1 LHFFFLSKVMD
12 LLHLVL
18 RAVGPDGVQPFV
30 DAIVAPL
37 GALWHAA
44 AASGDDATCGP
55 LLQKRV
61 LNVLH
66 VVTAALPSAD
76 AARLHPL
83 ALPMLRVATDLQ
95 RPEADYVLEDGL
107 ELWATTLVQAPAYT
121 PDLHALFVHLPP
133 ILARDLEL
141 LQVAMQLV
149 EAYVVVGGGPF
160 LDAHAAAVTSLF
172 NATVAEVSPRGAAY
186 VAAAI
191 ETVLRRFPAE
201 GADML
206 RQGGVLAKV
215 LVAAV
220 ESDADDR
227 GGGSGSGVGG
237 APSMSDHTVLAHYLS
252 LLARVALTAPDHLR
266 ALLHNPG
273 FTDGSPPQV
282 LARLLQLV
290 DLMLT
295 RFGCVGGACDPAGP
309 WRRKLV
315 ALALVSLL
323 PADLQVLQRLDAVLS
338 VCLDVLAKQPTPG
351 LANSPVR
358 AGDRP
363 ARTDETSPA
372 SDLYTSN
379 LRAMLQGDPVQTLDL
394 RAFLR
399 QKLGEAQVAV
409 GAAAFESALAA
420 VDPVLLQQLQ

>member
-1 LHFFFLSKVMD
+1 MD

-30 DAIVAPL
+30 EGIVAPL
-37 GALWHAA
+37 GALWHG
-44 AASGDDATCGP
+44 ASSSDDASLP

-61 LNVLH
+61 LNVLT
-66 VVTAALPSAD
+66 VVTAALPSVD

-83 ALPMLRVATDLQ
+83 ALPMLRVATDLH

-107 ELWATTLVQAPAYT
+107 ELWATTLVQAPTYT

-133 ILARDLEL
+133 VLARDFEF
-141 LQVAMQLV
+141 LQVAMQLL
-149 EAYVVVGGGPF
+149 EAYVVLGAGAF
-160 LDAHAAAVTSLF
+160 LEAHAAAVTGVF
-172 NATVAEVSPRGAAY
+172 NSTVAEVSPRGAAH
-186 VAAAI
+186 VAAAM

-206 RQGGVLAKV
+206 RQGGVLTKL
-215 LVAAV
+215 LVTAL

-227 GGGSGSGVGG
+227 SGSGGFGIGG
-237 APSMSDHTVLAHYLS
+237 APSLADSTISAHYLR
-252 LLARVALTAPDHLR
+252 LLARVALTAPDQLR
-266 ALLHNPG
+266 ALLHAPG
-273 FTDGSPPQV
+273 VTDGSPKQV

-290 DLMLT
+290 DRMLA
-295 RFGCVGGACDPAGP
+295 RFEGVGGAGDPAGP
-309 WRRKLV
+309 WHRKLV

-323 PADLQVLQRLDAVLS
+323 PADPLVLQRLDAILS
-338 VCLDVLAKQPTPG
+338 VCLDVLAEHPTPG
-351 LANSPVR
+351 LAASPVR

-363 ARTDETSPA
+363 ASVEETSIPVA
-372 SDLYTSN
+372 SDLYTTN
-379 LRAMLQGDPVQTLDL
+379 LRAMLQEDPVQTLDL
-394 RAFLR
+394 RAFLQ

-409 GAAAFESALAA
+409 GAAAFQSALAA